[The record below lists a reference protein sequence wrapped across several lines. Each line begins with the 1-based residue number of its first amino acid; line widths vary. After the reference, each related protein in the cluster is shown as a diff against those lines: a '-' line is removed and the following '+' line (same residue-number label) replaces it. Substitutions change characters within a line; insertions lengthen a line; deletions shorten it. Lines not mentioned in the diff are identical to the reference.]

1 MFTHLNA
8 EALAGSEFFTRLTH
22 IIVNSVRIDSVDR
35 LIIKMEKSIRFMDE
49 GRKTFCEIQMQKG
62 IAKFREATDPTKPL
76 FNEEFVDDLA
86 ATSMAR
92 LWDVGKTEPIKV
104 GKASPTEGTMP
115 TSIYIIL
122 KYMYL

>member
-1 MFTHLNA
+1 MRN
-8 EALAGSEFFTRLTH
+8 
-22 IIVNSVRIDSVDR
+22 
-35 LIIKMEKSIRFMDE
+35 
-49 GRKTFCEIQMQKG
+49 
-62 IAKFREATDPTKPL
+62 TDAQRDCTITGGYGYNQTTL
-76 FNEEFVDDLA
+76 NEEFVDDLA